1 MVVQLNRVVNLALP
15 TRLARQIAKKIMTI
29 QLGILQLIIG
39 LCAIMVGG
47 LIVYFVIN
55 YNIKKEKER
64 KERQQNKVHN
74 YGD

>member
-1 MVVQLNRVVNLALP
+1 MD
-15 TRLARQIAKKIMTI
+15 IYY
-29 QLGILQLIIG
+29 GILQLIIG

-55 YNIKKEKER
+55 YNIKKEKEK
-64 KERQQNKVHN
+64 KEKKQNKVHN

>member
-1 MVVQLNRVVNLALP
+1 
-15 TRLARQIAKKIMTI
+15 MTI

-47 LIVYFVIN
+47 LIIYFVIN
-55 YNIKKEKER
+55 YNIKKEKEK
-64 KERQQNKVHN
+64 KEKKQNKVHN

>member
-1 MVVQLNRVVNLALP
+1 VVNLALP

-55 YNIKKEKER
+55 YNIKKEEEER
-64 KERQQNKVHN
+64 KKNKVHN
-74 YGD
+74 YEI